1 MDYSPFFNWPVIFRK
16 SVLGDRLDRTK
27 KSGMLLEKN
36 QNAGNS
42 RSALLW
48 EPSIFHQG
56 LAQSEHRNNR
66 ALEVPRFHIGSLMP
80 KHAKRQV
87 DSQKG
92 WRAPSEMGLMCQKPL
107 LSKKNPKISEHGVWQ
122 NRLLAKEP
130 FDTRHQSPSEISFAL
145 WYEAF
150 FALPDFLCAARAF
163 LWGSLGACSS
173 RITNAP

>member
-1 MDYSPFFNWPVIFRK
+1 MRVADYECGRIWKRANVTIFE
-16 SVLGDRLDRTK
+16 GCDFRLSICTFVKVTDFL
-27 KSGMLLEKN
+27 SGTLTI
-36 QNAGNS
+36 GT
-42 RSALLW
+42 
-48 EPSIFHQG
+48 P
-56 LAQSEHRNNR
+56 NNR
-66 ALEVPRFHIGSLMP
+66 ALIEVPRFHIGSLMP

-163 LWGSLGACSS
+163 HEGH
-173 RITNAP
+173 